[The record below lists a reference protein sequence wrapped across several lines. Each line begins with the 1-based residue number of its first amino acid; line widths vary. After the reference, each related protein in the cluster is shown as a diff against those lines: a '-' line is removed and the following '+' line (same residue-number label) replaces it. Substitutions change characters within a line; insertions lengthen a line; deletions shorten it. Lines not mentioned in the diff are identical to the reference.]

1 VLGGQPGVEG
11 RRRDPR
17 IGPRQQDVSG
27 HLGAEGNDVPTR
39 DEPEVLAT
47 GGERAACHVDQILGL
62 RCGELGRAALR
73 SAGRDLCEDL
83 GDVCYC
89 DGLDEERGGTVATP
103 PLRVQPTTIPAKS

>member
-1 VLGGQPGVEG
+1 MSKVVGAILASGPGSRTSPAISALKGTTSPLG
-11 RRRDPR
+11 
-17 IGPRQQDVSG
+17 
-27 HLGAEGNDVPTR
+27 T
-39 DEPEVLAT
+39 PEVLAT